1 MADKKRDI
9 LEFVEQ
15 SNFEQFTPTL
25 TDYSGTFFQCLVSRH
40 FSDWSML
47 SMKYFSFSIFQSLQT
62 YPSRN
67 LFNLTLHYP
76 DLT

>member
-25 TDYSGTFFQCLVSRH
+25 LELFQ
-40 FSDWSML
+40 
-47 SMKYFSFSIFQSLQT
+47 KIAKT
-62 YPSRN
+62 
-67 LFNLTLHYP
+67 
-76 DLT
+76 